1 MTEKTY
7 WWAQENSRIKI
18 FQIPQQEKVA
28 DLNTEEFRFTGWN
41 AKKLILLF
49 AFQ

>member
-1 MTEKTY
+1 MTGKTY

-18 FQIPQQEKVA
+18 FANTTTRKVA